1 MTRHSFWATIFAGIV
16 FYTTATPSIAADT
29 LRIEKPWAR
38 ASLAL
43 SRPAAA
49 YLTIVN
55 DGQQAVSLI
64 GGESPLAERV
74 EIHRITREGD
84 IMNMSPVQALEIMP
98 HAQAVFA
105 PGGLHIMLLGLK
117 KPLQKGQQLPLKLR
131 FSDDRMIEVM
141 APIKGPGAKTAD
153 E

>member
-1 MTRHSFWATIFAGIV
+1 MRRGFWAIIFAGII
-16 FYTTATPSIAADT
+16 FYMTATPWIAADT

-38 ASLAL
+38 ASLVL

-74 EIHRITREGD
+74 EIHRIIRQD
-84 IMNMSPVQALEIMP
+84 DVMNMSPVQTLEIMP
-98 HAQAVFA
+98 HAQDVFA

-117 KPLQKGQQLPLKLR
+117 QPLQKGQQLPLKLR
-131 FSDDRMIEVM
+131 FSDGRMIEVIV
-141 APIKGPGAKTAD
+141 PVKGPGAKTAD